1 MKQRQFSTIMKWG
14 GKNSSPEIS
23 AEQKRREKRMAR
35 FYAGKLKK
43 SGVTA
48 LCLGGGGTRGFAH
61 IGAIKAFEE
70 NGIDFDIIVGTSAGS
85 IIGCLYAYGISAQ
98 RMLEYGAALN
108 EKDIHNGNFLVP
120 NDAGKIGR
128 IVSDFIGDATIEQ
141 VKAARGKKF
150 ACVAVDLVTT
160 KQIVLSSGRAATAVS
175 ASSCVPL
182 LYKPVVLGELH
193 LVDGGVL
200 NNIPS
205 DVCRLLGADKVVTI
219 DVNPTRSS
227 GTDKTNFISVF
238 KAVFAMMGA
247 NSSINGI
254 IDSDVLVSTDTSEFS
269 SGKKEGFAEMYR
281 RGYLSAKEKIPD
293 IVDIMYK

>member
-1 MKQRQFSTIMKWG
+1 M
-14 GKNSSPEIS
+14 
-23 AEQKRREKRMAR
+23 
-35 FYAGKLKK
+35 
-43 SGVTA
+43 
-48 LCLGGGGTRGFAH
+48 
-61 IGAIKAFEE
+61 
-70 NGIDFDIIVGTSAGS
+70 GTSAGS

-128 IVSDFIGDATIEQ
+128 IVSDFIGDATIKQ
-141 VKAARGKKF
+141 VNAARGKKF
-150 ACVAVDLVTT
+150 ACVAADLVTT

-227 GTDKTNFISVF
+227 GTDKTNSISVF
-238 KAVFAMMGA
+238 KAVFSMMSA
-247 NSSINGI
+247 KSSINGI

>member
-1 MKQRQFSTIMKWG
+1 MKQRQFSTIMKFL

-48 LCLGGGGTRGFAH
+48 LCLGGGGTRGFGH

-108 EKDIHNGNFLVP
+108 KKDIHNGNFLVP

-141 VKAARGKKF
+141 VNAARGKKF

-160 KQIVLSSGRAATAVS
+160 KQIVLSSGRAAPAVS